1 MPMPVDVSIIVEN
14 AAPINVPWQPNM
26 NVQTALE
33 AAYNLIQDSTKFSF
47 AIEFFGT
54 YQGPPYGPL
63 GYMVIMLNGT
73 FDLPNQGKYWALLVN
88 GKYATKGIDLTP
100 LSPGDQVQFFNEPYS
115 AQKHVNSAVEHRH
128 KSLQV

>member
-1 MPMPVDVSIIVEN
+1 VANVSILVGN
-14 AAPINVPWQPNM
+14 AAPILVPWQPKM

-33 AAYNLIQDSTKFSF
+33 AAYNQIQDSNTFSF

-73 FDLPNQGKYWALLVN
+73 FDLPNQGQYWAMLVN
-88 GKYATKGIDLTP
+88 GVYASTGIDLTP
-100 LSPGDQVQFFNEPYS
+100 LTAGDQVQFVNEPYS
-115 AQKHVNSAVEHRH
+115 KVKHASTAIELRH
-128 KSLQV
+128 KTRHA